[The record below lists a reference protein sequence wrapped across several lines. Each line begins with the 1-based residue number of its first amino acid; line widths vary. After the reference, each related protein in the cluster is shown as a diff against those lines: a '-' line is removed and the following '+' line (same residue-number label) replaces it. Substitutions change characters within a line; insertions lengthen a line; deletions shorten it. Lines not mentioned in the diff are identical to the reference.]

1 MSEAI
6 RDLVQ
11 GVVDGSLS
19 DDELTD
25 WLRGVYD
32 EGLAEPEI
40 IALTE
45 AMRDSGDVLEWS
57 PDISELIVD
66 KHSTGGVGDKVSL
79 VLAPALAACGLR
91 VPMISGRGLG
101 HTGGTLD
108 KLESIPGFRVEI
120 STDELRGQVNRIGV
134 AMVGQSDALVPADCR
149 MYALRDVTGTVASI
163 PLITSSIVSKKAA
176 EGLSA
181 LVLDVKF
188 GRAAFMVERERAEE
202 LARSMVDAA
211 NGMGIH
217 TTAVLTSMEHP
228 LGCAIG
234 NSLEVLESVESL
246 CGSGPEDLEELVCV
260 QGGILLHATG
270 LAEDAQTGAVM
281 IHDSLQD
288 GSAFERFRLMVEA
301 QGGDASILD
310 SDASLMRGLGLMD
323 PNLNTTELSVG
334 ESGWVEGI
342 DAMAIARVCLGLGA
356 GRARLGDSVDRAVGV
371 ILEAQIGDRLEEGEP
386 WMVLYH
392 RNEVDRATLEGL
404 LGSITLSD
412 EEVRPKSRIE
422 KVFECD

>member
-1 MSEAI
+1 MSEVI
-6 RDLVQ
+6 QDLIQ

-32 EGLAEPEI
+32 EGLTESET

-45 AMRDSGDVLEWS
+45 AMRDSGEILEWDS
-57 PDISELIVD
+57 EISKLIVD

-79 VLAPALAACGLR
+79 VLAPALAACGLM

-108 KLESIPGFRVEI
+108 KLESIPGLRVEMSSEGI
-120 STDELRGQVNRIGV
+120 RQQVESIGV
-134 AMVGQSDALVPADCR
+134 AMVGQSDALVPADRR

-163 PLITSSIVSKKAA
+163 PLITSSILSKKAA

-181 LVLDVKF
+181 MVLDVKF
-188 GRAAFMVERERAEE
+188 GRAAFMVERERAVK
-202 LARSMVDAA
+202 LARSMVDVA

-217 TTAVLTSMEHP
+217 TTAVLTSMQHP

-234 NSLEVLESVESL
+234 NSLEVLESVEAL

-260 QGGILLHATG
+260 QGGLLLHATG
-270 LAEDAQTGAVM
+270 LAEDPRAGAVM

-288 GSAFERFRLMVEA
+288 GSAFERFRLLVDA
-301 QGGDASILD
+301 QGGDVSIFD
-310 SDASLMRGLGLMD
+310 SDTSLMRGLGLMD
-323 PNLNTTELSVG
+323 QRLNTTELSVG
-334 ESGWVEGI
+334 GTGWVVDI
-342 DAMAIARVCLGLGA
+342 DAMAIARVCSELGS
-356 GRARLGDSVDRAVGV
+356 GRARLGDSIDRAVGA
-371 ILEAQIGDRLEEGEP
+371 ILEVQVGDYLDKGEP
-386 WMVLYH
+386 WIVLYH
-392 RNEVDRATLEGL
+392 RDEVDRDTIEAL
-404 LGSITLSD
+404 LDSITLSD
-412 EEVRPKSRIE
+412 EEVGAESRIE
-422 KVFECD
+422 EMFD

>member
-45 AMRDSGDVLEWS
+45 AMRDSGDVLEWG

-202 LARSMVDAA
+202 LARSMADAA
-211 NGMGIH
+211 NGMGIR

-234 NSLEVLESVESL
+234 NSLEVLESVETL

-334 ESGWVEGI
+334 EAGWVEGI

-356 GRARLGDSVDRAVGV
+356 GRIQLGDSVDRAVGV
-371 ILEAQIGDRLEEGEP
+371 ILEAQVGDRLEEGEP

-392 RNEVDRATLEGL
+392 RNEVDRSTLEGL
-404 LGSITLSD
+404 LDSITLSN
-412 EEVRPKSRIE
+412 EEIRPESRIAE
-422 KVFECD
+422 VFE

>member
-120 STDELRGQVNRIGV
+120 STDDLRGQVNRIGV

-211 NGMGIH
+211 NGMGIR

-234 NSLEVLESVESL
+234 NSLEVLESVETL

-356 GRARLGDSVDRAVGV
+356 GRIRLGDSVDRAVGV
-371 ILEAQIGDRLEEGEP
+371 ILEAQVGDRLEEGEP

-392 RNEVDRATLEGL
+392 RNEVDRSTLEGL
-404 LGSITLSD
+404 LDSITLSN
-412 EEVRPKSRIE
+412 EEIRPESRIAE
-422 KVFECD
+422 VFE

>member
-6 RDLVQ
+6 QDLVQ

-45 AMRDSGDVLEWS
+45 AMRDSGDVLEWD

-120 STDELRGQVNRIGV
+120 STDKLRGQVNTIGV
-134 AMVGQSDALVPADCR
+134 AMVGQSDSLVPADCR

-188 GRAAFMVERERAEE
+188 GRAAFMVKRERAEE
-202 LARSMVDAA
+202 LARSMVDVA
-211 NGMGIH
+211 NGVGIR

-234 NSLEVLESVESL
+234 NSLEVLESVETL

-260 QGGILLHATG
+260 QGGILLHATS

-334 ESGWVEGI
+334 EAGWVEGI

-356 GRARLGDSVDRAVGV
+356 GRIRLGDSVDRAVGV
-371 ILEAQIGDRLEEGEP
+371 ILEAQVGDRLEEGEP

-392 RNEVDRATLEGL
+392 RNEVDRSTLEGL
-404 LGSITLSD
+404 LDSITLSN
-412 EEVRPKSRIE
+412 EEIRPESRIAE
-422 KVFECD
+422 VFE

>member
-45 AMRDSGDVLEWS
+45 AMRDSGDVLEWG

-211 NGMGIH
+211 NGMGIR

-234 NSLEVLESVESL
+234 NSLEVLESVETL

-260 QGGILLHATG
+260 QGGILLHATS

-301 QGGDASILD
+301 QGGDSSILD

-334 ESGWVEGI
+334 EAGWVEGI

-356 GRARLGDSVDRAVGV
+356 GRIRLGDSVDRAVGV
-371 ILEAQIGDRLEEGEP
+371 ILEAQVGDRLEEGEP

-392 RNEVDRATLEGL
+392 RNEVDRSTLEGL
-404 LGSITLSD
+404 LDSITLSN
-412 EEVRPKSRIE
+412 EEIRPESRIAE
-422 KVFECD
+422 VFE

>member
-25 WLRGVYD
+25 WLRRVYD

-40 IALTE
+40 ITLTE

-211 NGMGIH
+211 NGMGIR

-234 NSLEVLESVESL
+234 NSLEVLESVETL

-334 ESGWVEGI
+334 EAGWVEGI

-356 GRARLGDSVDRAVGV
+356 GRIRLGDSVDRAVGV
-371 ILEAQIGDRLEEGEP
+371 ILEAQVGDRLEEGEP

-392 RNEVDRATLEGL
+392 RNEVDRSTLEGL
-404 LGSITLSD
+404 LDSITLSN
-412 EEVRPKSRIE
+412 EEIRPESRIAE
-422 KVFECD
+422 VFE

>member
-120 STDELRGQVNRIGV
+120 SAAELRGQVDRIGV

-342 DAMAIARVCLGLGA
+342 DAMAIARVCLELGA

-371 ILEAQIGDRLEEGEP
+371 ILEAQVGDRLEEGEP

-392 RNEVDRATLEGL
+392 RNEVDRGTLEGL
-404 LGSITLSD
+404 LDSITLSD
-412 EEVRPKSRIE
+412 EEIRPESRIAE
-422 KVFECD
+422 VFE

>member
-32 EGLAEPEI
+32 EGLADPEI

-211 NGMGIH
+211 NGMGIR

-234 NSLEVLESVESL
+234 NSLEVLESVETL

-260 QGGILLHATG
+260 QGGILLHATN

-334 ESGWVEGI
+334 EAGWVEGI

-356 GRARLGDSVDRAVGV
+356 GRIRLGDSVDRAVGV
-371 ILEAQIGDRLEEGEP
+371 ILEAQVGDRLEEGEP

-392 RNEVDRATLEGL
+392 RNEVDRGTLEGL
-404 LGSITLSD
+404 LDSITLSD
-412 EEVRPKSRIE
+412 EEIRPESRIAE
-422 KVFECD
+422 VFE

>member
-1 MSEAI
+1 MSEVI

-19 DDELTD
+19 DVELTD
-25 WLRGVYD
+25 WMRRGYD

-45 AMRDSGDVLEWS
+45 AMRDSGDVLEWG

-120 STDELRGQVNRIGV
+120 STAELRGQVDRIGV

-211 NGMGIH
+211 NGMGIR

-234 NSLEVLESVESL
+234 NSLEVLESVETL

-301 QGGDASILD
+301 QGGDSSILD

-323 PNLNTTELSVG
+323 TNLNTTELSVG
-334 ESGWVEGI
+334 EAGWVEGI

-356 GRARLGDSVDRAVGV
+356 GRIRLGDSVDRAVGV
-371 ILEAQIGDRLEEGEP
+371 ILEAQVGDRLEEGEP

-392 RNEVDRATLEGL
+392 RNEVDRSTLEGL
-404 LGSITLSD
+404 LDSITLSNK
-412 EEVRPKSRIE
+412 EIGPESRIA
-422 KVFECD
+422 KVFE

>member
-45 AMRDSGDVLEWS
+45 AMRDSGDVLEWG

-211 NGMGIH
+211 NGMGIR

-234 NSLEVLESVESL
+234 NSLEVLESVETL

-260 QGGILLHATG
+260 QGGILLHATN

-288 GSAFERFRLMVEA
+288 GSAFERFRLMVKA

-356 GRARLGDSVDRAVGV
+356 GRIRLGDSVDRAVGV
-371 ILEAQIGDRLEEGEP
+371 ILEAQVGDRLEEGEP

-392 RNEVDRATLEGL
+392 RNEVDRSTLEGL
-404 LGSITLSD
+404 LDSITLSN
-412 EEVRPKSRIE
+412 EEIRPESRIAE
-422 KVFECD
+422 VFE

>member
-25 WLRGVYD
+25 WLRRVYD

-45 AMRDSGDVLEWS
+45 AMRDSGDVLEWG

-120 STDELRGQVNRIGV
+120 STDKLRGQVNRIGV

-211 NGMGIH
+211 NGMGIR

-234 NSLEVLESVESL
+234 NSLEVLESVETL

-260 QGGILLHATG
+260 QGGILLHATR

-301 QGGDASILD
+301 QGGDSSILD

-356 GRARLGDSVDRAVGV
+356 GRIRLGDSVDRAVGV
-371 ILEAQIGDRLEEGEP
+371 ILEAQVGDRLEEGEP

-392 RNEVDRATLEGL
+392 RNEVDRSTLEGL
-404 LGSITLSD
+404 LDSIALSN
-412 EEVRPKSRIE
+412 EEIRPKSRIAE
-422 KVFECD
+422 VFE

>member
-6 RDLVQ
+6 QDLVQ

-19 DDELTD
+19 DEELAA
-25 WLRGVYD
+25 WLHDVYD
-32 EGLAEPEI
+32 EGLTEPET

-45 AMRDSGDVLEWS
+45 AMRDSGDILEWS
-57 PDISELIVD
+57 SEISELIVD

-79 VLAPALAACGLR
+79 VLAPALAACGLK

-108 KLESIPGFRVEI
+108 KLESIPGLCVEMSSERI
-120 STDELRGQVNRIGV
+120 RRQVESIGV
-134 AMVGQSDALVPADCR
+134 AMIGQSDALVPADRR

-181 LVLDVKF
+181 MVLDVKF
-188 GRAAFMVERERAEE
+188 GRAAFMVEREKAVE

-211 NGMGIH
+211 NGMGIR
-217 TTAVLTSMEHP
+217 TTAVLTSMQHP

-234 NSLEVLESVESL
+234 NSLEVLESVEAL

-260 QGGILLHATG
+260 QGGLLLHATG
-270 LAEDAQTGAVM
+270 LAEDSRTGAVM

-288 GSAFERFRLMVEA
+288 GSAFERFRLLVDA
-301 QGGDASILD
+301 QGGDVSIFD
-310 SDASLMRGLGLMD
+310 SDTSLMRGLGLMD
-323 PNLNTTELSVG
+323 QSLNTTELSVG
-334 ESGWVEGI
+334 ATGWVVDI
-342 DAMAIARVCLGLGA
+342 DAMAIARVCSGLGS
-356 GRARLGDSVDRAVGV
+356 GRARLGDSIDRAVGA
-371 ILEAQIGDRLEEGEP
+371 ILEVQVGDYLDEGES
-386 WMVLYH
+386 WIVLYH
-392 RNEVDRATLEGL
+392 RDEVDCDTIEGL
-404 LGSITLSD
+404 LDSITLSD
-412 EEVRPKSRIE
+412 EEVGAESRIE
-422 KVFECD
+422 EMFN

>member
-45 AMRDSGDVLEWS
+45 AMRDSGDVLEWG

-211 NGMGIH
+211 NGMGIR

-234 NSLEVLESVESL
+234 NSLEVLESVETL

-334 ESGWVEGI
+334 EAGWVEGI

-371 ILEAQIGDRLEEGEP
+371 ILEAQVGDRLEEGEP

-392 RNEVDRATLEGL
+392 RNEVDRSTLEGL
-404 LGSITLSD
+404 LDSITLSN
-412 EEVRPKSRIE
+412 EEIRPESRIAE
-422 KVFECD
+422 VFE

>member
-45 AMRDSGDVLEWS
+45 AMRDSGDVLEWG

-371 ILEAQIGDRLEEGEP
+371 ILEAQVGDRLEEGEP

-392 RNEVDRATLEGL
+392 RNEVDRGTLEGL
-404 LGSITLSD
+404 LDSITLSN
-412 EEVRPKSRIE
+412 EEIRPESRIAE
-422 KVFECD
+422 VFE